1 MPDTKARLS
10 WMGVRFSGS
19 ARDVSNKAVVILGL
33 AAIIAFC
40 VTAIAITLI
49 IRLT

>member
-1 MPDTKARLS
+1 MPGNKVRS
-10 WMGVRFSGS
+10 GVFGARFSGS
-19 ARDVSNKAVVILGL
+19 ASDVSDGTVRMLGL

>member
-1 MPDTKARLS
+1 MPETKGRFRVLGA
-10 WMGVRFSGS
+10 RFSGS
-19 ARDVSNKAVVILGL
+19 ASDVSDGTVLMLGL

>member
-1 MPDTKARLS
+1 MPETKVRS
-10 WMGVRFSGS
+10 GVLGARFSGNAS
-19 ARDVSNKAVVILGL
+19 DVSDGTVWMLGR